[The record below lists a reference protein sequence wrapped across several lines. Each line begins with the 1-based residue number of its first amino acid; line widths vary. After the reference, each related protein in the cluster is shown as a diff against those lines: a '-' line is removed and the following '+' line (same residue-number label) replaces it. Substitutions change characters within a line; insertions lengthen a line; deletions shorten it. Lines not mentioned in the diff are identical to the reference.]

1 MPSPTSFAD
10 GTPIWVDLASS
21 SPADARAFYEGVFG
35 WSSDVSGEEYG
46 GYVMFSSGESVVAGL
61 GTNRD
66 PDSAPDAWMIYLAS
80 KDLDR
85 TAAAIGN
92 SHGQVIVEPM
102 DIPQMGRMLVA
113 VDATGA
119 VFGVWQPTGMNGFD
133 VVGEDNAPAWFELLT
148 TDYKTAIGFYTRA
161 FGVVT
166 EIMGD
171 DDDFRY
177 SQILDGDAEVAGI
190 MDASRFLPEG
200 VPSHW
205 SVYFQVEDTDATIER
220 VTRLGGRVVQPAENT
235 PYGRLAT
242 VTDTTGAQFKLIA
255 DVE

>member
-66 PDSAPDAWMIYLAS
+66 PDSAPDAWMVYLAS
-80 KDLDR
+80 RDLDA
-85 TAAAIGN
+85 TAAAIGD
-92 SHGQVIVEPM
+92 SHGQVVVDPM
-102 DIPQMGRMLVA
+102 DIPEMGRMLVA

-119 VFGVWQPTGMNGFD
+119 VFGAWQPTGMNGFD
-133 VVGEDNAPAWFELLT
+133 VVGEVGAPAWFELLT
-148 TDYKTAIGFYTRA
+148 TDYATAIGFYTRA

-171 DDDFRY
+171 GEEFRY

-190 MDASRFLPEG
+190 MDASGILPEG
-200 VPSHW
+200 VGSHW
-205 SVYFQVEDTDATIER
+205 SVYFEVDDTDSALERIE
-220 VTRLGGRVVQPAENT
+220 RLGGRVLQPAENT
-235 PYGRLAT
+235 PYGRMAT
-242 VTDTTGAQFKLIA
+242 AADTTGARFKLIA
-255 DVE
+255 DLG